1 MNRKLLSLF
10 VLLLL
15 TLSTLACLPC
25 GLLGGKEAAEPTS
38 AATSAAVAAATAAKP
53 TTPPTPTTPP
63 EAAPAP
69 VAGLGEEQQ
78 SEQGGFAFQ
87 SILGY
92 TIEGDFGL
100 VGMEAPDADPEIGP
114 ALMLQGGVTEG
125 GTTSQQLFDDF
136 AGDVEADVQIS
147 EPREITVGG
156 VPALAADLSL
166 TSGETQAAGRAVF
179 AAVTPTQSFLVLGI
193 APGDRWDNELAP
205 LFDAV
210 LASVR
215 FFEPG
220 AASEQSTGTGEVSGG
235 GAVGA
240 GGEIRQWA
248 TSATASSEYGRHSR
262 TASEATGA
270 PNTFACGE
278 MGTAWQS
285 ERSDTV
291 EWIEL
296 RYDVPVYPTEVNVV
310 QSNLPS
316 DVVLVELIDTAG
328 SYQPVYA
335 ARPERIAECPYTL
348 SIAVDGAS
356 YQAVGVK
363 VTIDQSVTEGVS
375 WNAIDAVELVG
386 TASVGVAAPPAA
398 PQTGP
403 ASDVAAGSFYFELAG
418 DKEKKVEGGTV
429 MDYTT
434 ADEYRVALVEEG
446 ALYSVVLYLPFD
458 VAPGQIELRPFD
470 KSASPYGPTAT
481 VVSGAF
487 SYLAEGGTVVVE
499 SVGNGTITGIFAFT
513 AAHEMDPARR
523 VTATGAFNQIP
534 LVKK

>member
-1 MNRKLLSLF
+1 
-10 VLLLL
+10 
-15 TLSTLACLPC
+15 
-25 GLLGGKEAAEPTS
+25 
-38 AATSAAVAAATAAKP
+38 
-53 TTPPTPTTPP
+53 
-63 EAAPAP
+63 
-69 VAGLGEEQQ
+69 VAGLV
-78 SEQGGFAFQ
+78 A
-87 SILGY
+87 
-92 TIEGDFGL
+92 DFY
-100 VGMEAPDADPEIGP
+100 
-114 ALMLQGGVTEG
+114 
-125 GTTSQQLFDDF
+125 
-136 AGDVEADVQIS
+136 
-147 EPREITVGG
+147 
-156 VPALAADLSL
+156 L

-179 AAVTPTQSFLVLGI
+179 AAATPTQSFLMLGV
-193 APGDRWDNELAP
+193 APSDRWDGELAP
-205 LFDAV
+205 LFEAV

-220 AASEQSTGTGEVSGG
+220 AASEQPTGAGESSGG

-270 PNTFACGE
+270 PDTFTCGE
-278 MGTAWQS
+278 MNTAWQS
-285 ERSDTV
+285 EGSDTV

-316 DVVLVELIDTAG
+316 DVVLVELIDTTG
-328 SYQPVYA
+328 SYQPVYTA
-335 ARPERIAECPYTL
+335 QPERIAECPYIL

-356 YQAVGVK
+356 YRAIGVK

-386 TASVGVAAPPAA
+386 TASAGAAEPAAAAPAA
-398 PQTGP
+398 PSQPGP
-403 ASDVAAGSFYFELAG
+403 ASDVLAGSFYFELDG
-418 DKEKKVEGGTV
+418 DKQKKVEGGTV
-429 MDYTT
+429 MDYST

-458 VAPGQIELRPFD
+458 VAPGQIQLKTFD

-487 SYLAEGGTVVVE
+487 SYLAEGGTVAVE
-499 SVGNGTITGIFAFT
+499 SVGNGTITGSFTFT
-513 AAHEMDPARR
+513 AVHEMDAARR
-523 VTATGAFNQIP
+523 VTASGAFNQIP